1 MRPGFEEIT
10 YLVGNEALLERM
22 EELSAYAP
30 FSEEWIFFFEC
41 LSKKLLSDPT
51 VKLYPDV
58 AAYAFWI
65 RRASLKQ
72 AVRLYADPGRIGRG
86 VVFQIAPSNIPV
98 QFAVSMTYAL
108 LAGNAS
114 VVRVSSK
121 PFEQVDLISA
131 AICSVLEERCPQLS
145 PYVLVIRYDHD
156 SAVTQALSDF
166 CDVRMIWGGN
176 DTVAAIQKLSLRPG
190 CVDIGFADRC
200 SIAVIDAEACLSRD
214 LSVLANDFYVDT
226 YYSDQN
232 ACSSTRL
239 VVWTGERVEEAQEAF
254 WSAVEE
260 IISRKYHMNDISAS
274 EKLLRVAVLAAK
286 HPGVREIKK
295 NNLLVRVELP
305 ELYPDCME
313 YKGDSGFFL
322 EYHAKDLAEV
332 VPLLGRRCQTVTYVG
347 ELEGPLRTLVRTRGV
362 RGVDRIV
369 PMGHSMDLSF
379 VWDGYVL
386 PETLS
391 RYISHT

>member
-1 MRPGFEEIT
+1 MIEDFHRLAPYSLPKEEKDR
-10 YLVGNEALLERM
+10 LLR
-22 EELSAYAP
+22 EELNGLTKFHREHCPEFAHYLDAIGFPERDAAALEDVP
-30 FSEEWIFFFEC
+30 F
-41 LSKKLLSDPT
+41 
-51 VKLYPDV
+51 V
-58 AAYAFWI
+58 
-65 RRASLKQ
+65 
-72 AVRLYADPGRIGRG
+72 
-86 VVFQIAPSNIPV
+86 PV
-98 QFAVSMTYAL
+98 QIFKYLELKSIPDDQVFKVMMSSGTSGQRQSKVFLNKETAILQQKVL
-108 LAGNAS
+108 LRLLGDFIGSKRLPMLIIDSPA
-114 VVRVSSK
+114 VVRDRRL
-121 PFEQVDLISA
+121 FTTRGATIMGLDFA
-131 AICSVLEERCPQLS
+131 ARKMVFALREDMTLDKETLCRFAEE
-145 PYVLVIRYDHD
+145 Y
-156 SAVTQALSDF
+156 
-166 CDVRMIWGGN
+166 GGEKF
-176 DTVAAIQKLSLRPG
+176 I
-190 CVDIGFADRC
+190 
-200 SIAVIDAEACLSRD
+200 
-214 LSVLANDFYVDT
+214 
-226 YYSDQN
+226 
-232 ACSSTRL
+232 
-239 VVWTGERVEEAQEAF
+239 
-254 WSAVEE
+254 
-260 IISRKYHMNDISAS
+260 ISAS